1 MESGGNNMRKL
12 FSILF
17 AVIFV
22 VAGIVVI
29 VMGVNRLNSK
39 SDYDAST
46 TGVIVGIEREWTGTD
61 EDGFDQYNYTVYINY
76 EVDGQKY
83 ENVEYPS
90 YDSSMK
96 KGDEVE
102 VLYQSSDPTN
112 IAEGNL
118 TGNATIMIVI
128 GAVCALVGVVA
139 AVKAIVRP

>member
-1 MESGGNNMRKL
+1 MRKL
-12 FSILF
+12 FSIIF

-22 VAGIVVI
+22 VAGVFVI

-39 SDYDAST
+39 KDYDAST
-46 TGVIVGIEREWTGTD
+46 TGVIVGIEREWSGTD
-61 EDGFDQYNYTVYINY
+61 EDGFDQYDYTVYVNY

-83 ENVEYPS
+83 ENVKYPS
-90 YDSSMK
+90 YDSSMQ

-128 GAVCALVGVVA
+128 GAVCTLFGVA
-139 AVKAIVRP
+139 AVVKAIIRP

>member
-1 MESGGNNMRKL
+1 MRKL
-12 FSILF
+12 FSIIF
-17 AVIFV
+17 AVVFV
-22 VAGIVVI
+22 VAGVFVI

-39 SDYDAST
+39 KDYDAST
-46 TGVIVGIEREWTGTD
+46 TGVIVGIEREWSGTD
-61 EDGFDQYNYTVYINY
+61 EDGFDQYDYTVYVNY

-83 ENVEYPS
+83 ENVKYPS
-90 YDSSMK
+90 YDSSMQ

-128 GAVCALVGVVA
+128 GAVCTLAGVA
-139 AVKAIVRP
+139 AVVKSIIRP

>member
-1 MESGGNNMRKL
+1 MRKL
-12 FSILF
+12 FSIIF
-17 AVIFV
+17 AVVFV
-22 VAGIVVI
+22 VAGIFVI

-39 SDYDAST
+39 KDYDAST

-61 EDGFDQYNYTVYINY
+61 EDGFDQYSYTVYIDY

-83 ENVEYPS
+83 ENVQYPS
-90 YDSSMK
+90 YDSSMQ
-96 KGDEVE
+96 KGGEVE

-128 GAVCALVGVVA
+128 GAVCVLFGAA
-139 AVKAIVRP
+139 AVVKSIIRP

>member
-1 MESGGNNMRKL
+1 MRKL
-12 FSILF
+12 FSIIF
-17 AVIFV
+17 AVVFV
-22 VAGIVVI
+22 VAGIFVI

-39 SDYDAST
+39 KDYDAST

-61 EDGFDQYNYTVYINY
+61 EDGFDQYSYTVYIDY

-83 ENVEYPS
+83 ENVQYPS
-90 YDSSMK
+90 YDSSMQ
-96 KGDEVE
+96 KGGEVE

-128 GAVCALVGVVA
+128 GAVCALLGAA
-139 AVKAIVRP
+139 AVVKSIIRP

>member
-1 MESGGNNMRKL
+1 MRKL
-12 FSILF
+12 FSIIF
-17 AVIFV
+17 AVVFV
-22 VAGIVVI
+22 VAGVFVI

-39 SDYDAST
+39 KDYDAST
-46 TGVIVGIEREWTGTD
+46 TGVIVGIEREWSGTD
-61 EDGFDQYNYTVYINY
+61 EDGFDQYDYTVYVNY

-83 ENVEYPS
+83 ENVKYPS
-90 YDSSMK
+90 YDSSMQ

-128 GAVCALVGVVA
+128 GAVCTLAGVA
-139 AVKAIVRP
+139 AVVKAIIRP

>member
-1 MESGGNNMRKL
+1 MRKL
-12 FSILF
+12 FSIIF
-17 AVIFV
+17 AVVFF
-22 VAGIVVI
+22 VAGVFVI

-39 SDYDAST
+39 KDYDAST

-61 EDGFDQYNYTVYINY
+61 EDGFDQYSYTVYIDY

-83 ENVEYPS
+83 ENVQYPS
-90 YDSSMK
+90 YDSSMQ
-96 KGDEVE
+96 KGGEVE

-128 GAVCALVGVVA
+128 GAVCVLFGAA
-139 AVKAIVRP
+139 AVVKSIIRP

>member
-1 MESGGNNMRKL
+1 MRKL
-12 FSILF
+12 FSIIF
-17 AVIFV
+17 AVVFV
-22 VAGIVVI
+22 VAGVFVI

-39 SDYDAST
+39 KDYDASP
-46 TGVIVGIEREWTGTD
+46 TGVIGGIEREWSGTD
-61 EDGFDQYNYTVYINY
+61 EGGFDQYDYTVYVNY

-83 ENVEYPS
+83 ENVKYPS
-90 YDSSMK
+90 YDSSMQ

-128 GAVCALVGVVA
+128 GAVCTLAGVA
-139 AVKAIVRP
+139 AVVKAIIRP

>member
-1 MESGGNNMRKL
+1 MRKL
-12 FSILF
+12 FSIIF
-17 AVIFV
+17 AVVFV
-22 VAGIVVI
+22 VAGVFVI

-39 SDYDAST
+39 KDYDAST
-46 TGVIVGIEREWTGTD
+46 TGVIVGIEREWSGTD
-61 EDGFDQYNYTVYINY
+61 EDGFDQYDYTVYVNY

-83 ENVEYPS
+83 ENVKYPS

-128 GAVCALVGVVA
+128 GAVCTLFGVA
-139 AVKAIVRP
+139 AVVKAIIRP

>member
-1 MESGGNNMRKL
+1 MRKL
-12 FSILF
+12 FSIIF
-17 AVIFV
+17 AVVFF
-22 VAGIVVI
+22 VAGVFVI

-39 SDYDAST
+39 KDYDAST
-46 TGVIVGIEREWTGTD
+46 TGVIVGIEREWSGTD
-61 EDGFDQYNYTVYINY
+61 EDGFDQYDYTVYVNY

-83 ENVEYPS
+83 ENVKYPS
-90 YDSSMK
+90 YDSSMQ

-128 GAVCALVGVVA
+128 GAVCTLFGVA
-139 AVKAIVRP
+139 AVVKAIIRP

>member
-139 AVKAIVRP
+139 VVKAIVRP

>member
-1 MESGGNNMRKL
+1 MRKL
-12 FSILF
+12 FSIIF
-17 AVIFV
+17 AVVFV
-22 VAGIVVI
+22 VAGVFVI

-39 SDYDAST
+39 KDYDAST
-46 TGVIVGIEREWTGTD
+46 TGVIVGIEREWSGTD
-61 EDGFDQYNYTVYINY
+61 EDGFDQYDYTVYVNY

-83 ENVEYPS
+83 ENVKYPS
-90 YDSSMK
+90 YDSSMQ

-128 GAVCALVGVVA
+128 GAVCTLAGVVA
-139 AVKAIVRP
+139 VIKAIVRP

>member
-1 MESGGNNMRKL
+1 MRKL
-12 FSILF
+12 FSIIF
-17 AVIFV
+17 AVVFV
-22 VAGIVVI
+22 VAGVFVI

-39 SDYDAST
+39 KDYNAST
-46 TGVIVGIEREWTGTD
+46 TGVIVGIEREWSGTD
-61 EDGFDQYNYTVYINY
+61 EDGFDQYDYTVYVNY

-83 ENVEYPS
+83 ENVKYPS
-90 YDSSMK
+90 YDSSMQ

-128 GAVCALVGVVA
+128 GAVCTLFGVA
-139 AVKAIVRP
+139 AVVKAIIRP

>member
-1 MESGGNNMRKL
+1 MRKL
-12 FSILF
+12 FSIIF
-17 AVIFV
+17 AVVFV
-22 VAGIVVI
+22 VAGIFVI

-39 SDYDAST
+39 KDYDAST

-61 EDGFDQYNYTVYINY
+61 EDGFDQYSYTVYIDY

-83 ENVEYPS
+83 ENVQYPS
-90 YDSSMK
+90 YDSSMQ
-96 KGDEVE
+96 KGGEVE

-128 GAVCALVGVVA
+128 GAVCALFGVA
-139 AVKAIVRP
+139 AVVKSIIRP

>member
-1 MESGGNNMRKL
+1 MRKL
-12 FSILF
+12 FSIIF
-17 AVIFV
+17 AVVFV
-22 VAGIVVI
+22 VAGVFVI

-39 SDYDAST
+39 KDYDAST
-46 TGVIVGIEREWTGTD
+46 TGVIVGIEREWSGTD
-61 EDGFDQYNYTVYINY
+61 EDGFDQYDYTVYVNY

-83 ENVEYPS
+83 ENVKYPS
-90 YDSSMK
+90 YDSSMQ

-128 GAVCALVGVVA
+128 GAVCTLFGVA
-139 AVKAIVRP
+139 AVVKAIVRP

>member
-1 MESGGNNMRKL
+1 MRKL
-12 FSILF
+12 FSFIF
-17 AVIFV
+17 AVVFV
-22 VAGIVVI
+22 VAGVFVI

-39 SDYDAST
+39 KDYDAST
-46 TGVIVGIEREWTGTD
+46 TGVIVGIEREWSGTD
-61 EDGFDQYNYTVYINY
+61 EDGFDQYDYTVYVNY

-83 ENVEYPS
+83 ENVKYPS

-128 GAVCALVGVVA
+128 GAVCTLFGVA
-139 AVKAIVRP
+139 AVVKAIIRP

>member
-1 MESGGNNMRKL
+1 MRKL
-12 FSILF
+12 FSIIF
-17 AVIFV
+17 AVVFV
-22 VAGIVVI
+22 VAGVFVI

-39 SDYDAST
+39 KDYDAST
-46 TGVIVGIEREWTGTD
+46 TGVIVGIEREWSGTD
-61 EDGFDQYNYTVYINY
+61 EDGFDQYDYTVYVNY

-83 ENVEYPS
+83 ENVKYPS
-90 YDSSMK
+90 YDSSMQ

-128 GAVCALVGVVA
+128 GAVCTLAGVVA
-139 AVKAIVRP
+139 VVKAIIRP

>member
-1 MESGGNNMRKL
+1 MRKL

-17 AVIFV
+17 AVVFV

-139 AVKAIVRP
+139 VVKAIVRP

>member
-1 MESGGNNMRKL
+1 MRKL
-12 FSILF
+12 FSFIF
-17 AVIFV
+17 AVVFV
-22 VAGIVVI
+22 VAGVFVI

-39 SDYDAST
+39 KDYDAST
-46 TGVIVGIEREWTGTD
+46 TGVIVGIEREWSGTD
-61 EDGFDQYNYTVYINY
+61 EDGFDQYDYTVYVNY

-83 ENVEYPS
+83 ENVKYPS
-90 YDSSMK
+90 YDSSMQ

-128 GAVCALVGVVA
+128 GAVCTLFGVA
-139 AVKAIVRP
+139 AVVKAIIRP

>member
-1 MESGGNNMRKL
+1 MRKL
-12 FSILF
+12 FSIIF
-17 AVIFV
+17 AVVFV

-29 VMGVNRLNSK
+29 VMGVNRLHSK

-61 EDGFDQYNYTVYINY
+61 EDGFDQYDYTVYVNY

-83 ENVEYPS
+83 ENVKYPS
-90 YDSSMK
+90 YDSSMQ

-128 GAVCALVGVVA
+128 GAVCTLFGVA
-139 AVKAIVRP
+139 AVVKAIIRP

>member
-1 MESGGNNMRKL
+1 MRKL
-12 FSILF
+12 FSIIF
-17 AVIFV
+17 AVVFV
-22 VAGIVVI
+22 VVGVFVI

-39 SDYDAST
+39 KDYDAST
-46 TGVIVGIEREWTGTD
+46 TGVIVGIEREWSGTD
-61 EDGFDQYNYTVYINY
+61 EDGFDQYDYTVYVNY

-83 ENVEYPS
+83 ENVKYPS

-128 GAVCALVGVVA
+128 GAVCTLFGVA
-139 AVKAIVRP
+139 AVVKAIIRP

>member
-1 MESGGNNMRKL
+1 MRKL
-12 FSILF
+12 FSIIF
-17 AVIFV
+17 SIVFV
-22 VAGIVVI
+22 VAGIFVI

-39 SDYDAST
+39 KDYDATT

-61 EDGFDQYNYTVYINY
+61 EDGFDQYNYTVYIDY
-76 EVDGQKY
+76 EVDGQKF
-83 ENVEYPS
+83 ENVQYPS
-90 YDSSMK
+90 YDSSMQ

-128 GAVCALVGVVA
+128 GAVCTLFGAA
-139 AVKAIVRP
+139 AVVKSIIRP

>member
-1 MESGGNNMRKL
+1 MRKL
-12 FSILF
+12 FSIIF
-17 AVIFV
+17 AVVFV
-22 VAGIVVI
+22 VAGVFVI

-39 SDYDAST
+39 KDYDAST
-46 TGVIVGIEREWTGTD
+46 TGVIVGIEREWCGTD
-61 EDGFDQYNYTVYINY
+61 EDGFDQYDYTVYVNY

-83 ENVEYPS
+83 ENVKYPS
-90 YDSSMK
+90 YDSSMQ

-128 GAVCALVGVVA
+128 GAVCTLFGVA
-139 AVKAIVRP
+139 AVVKAIIRP

>member
-1 MESGGNNMRKL
+1 MRKL
-12 FSILF
+12 FSIIF
-17 AVIFV
+17 AVVFV
-22 VAGIVVI
+22 VAGVFVI

-39 SDYDAST
+39 KDYDAST

-61 EDGFDQYNYTVYINY
+61 EDGFDQYEYTVYVNY

-83 ENVEYPS
+83 ENVKYPS
-90 YDSSMK
+90 YDSSMQ

-128 GAVCALVGVVA
+128 GAVCTLFGVA
-139 AVKAIVRP
+139 AVVKAIIRP